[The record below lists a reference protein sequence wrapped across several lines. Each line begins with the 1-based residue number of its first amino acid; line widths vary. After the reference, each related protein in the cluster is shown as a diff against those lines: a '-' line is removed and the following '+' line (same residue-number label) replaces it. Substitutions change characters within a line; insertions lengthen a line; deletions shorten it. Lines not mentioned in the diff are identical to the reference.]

1 MCCVL
6 FARACF
12 EEISLVPVSR
22 DIFFDFLGENAPFK
36 GESDGIERKRR
47 QEVMK
52 ERVSFFVFWRERF
65 VCCFAQ
71 KKALDETSR
80 S

>member
-1 MCCVL
+1 VCCVL

-36 GESDGIERKRR
+36 GK
-47 QEVMK
+47 VMAQNEK
-52 ERVSFFVFWRERF
+52 EG
-65 VCCFAQ
+65 
-71 KKALDETSR
+71 KK
-80 S
+80 